1 MRSNPV
7 VQPYCA
13 TEWSHGHVINLGG
26 LPGYTNSF
34 AYGINDSGQAVG
46 YSLFVSGGFGVD
58 YATEWSHGRV
68 IDLGGSGSIALG
80 INDAGQVVGD
90 STVSGAT
97 VATEWVDGHA
107 IDLGGLPGSTTS
119 VALGINNAGQI
130 VARRRRPPR
139 LGVRPPAGRCGQLRC
154 RNASLQTMR
163 SQTWSSISAI
173 TLDDV
178 NDCQSGEAPS

>member
-1 MRSNPV
+1 VVSVAQSINNAGQAVGYTEMRSNPV

-13 TEWSHGHVINLGG
+13 TEWSHGHVINRGG

-139 LGVRPPAGRCGQLRC
+139 LGVRPPAP
-154 RNASLQTMR
+154 
-163 SQTWSSISAI
+163 
-173 TLDDV
+173 DDAA
-178 NDCQSGEAPS
+178 NFAPSTLHYKR